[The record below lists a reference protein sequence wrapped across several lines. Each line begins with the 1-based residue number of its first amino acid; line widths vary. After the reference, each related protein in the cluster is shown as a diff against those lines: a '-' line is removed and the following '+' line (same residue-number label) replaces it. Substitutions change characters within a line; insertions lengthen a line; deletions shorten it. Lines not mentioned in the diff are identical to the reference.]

1 MADIGEVP
9 HQKSSS
15 EEEQEADEEE
25 EAEEPAHKILSHPQ
39 KWPILKKYRILFLVA
54 IPTFLTPL
62 SNTPLYPAISDMKKE
77 FKTTAIIIDSLL
89 GIFTIFRGIAPIFWS
104 SYSDQLKTRKRVYLA
119 SLLLYTMSN
128 IVCGFAKNVIVMIL
142 FRIIQS
148 IGISASLTL
157 GGGTV
162 SDVFIPAERGS
173 VYAIYLTGYFVAL
186 AIGPYVGGLIT
197 YSLGWRWIFYILAI
211 TGGAT
216 LLLMAS
222 FLPETFREPGERS
235 SSRPHQIR
243 IIRESHPPTPSE
255 ESKQYTQK
263 KSYNPLLPLKLLL
276 QLNTTLSILSKSLIS
291 LIIYTQSI
299 LITKMFS
306 FYYDVSNMYLLFS
319 YMSPPIG
326 YLIGSFI
333 AGIYSDR
340 LVERE
345 SKAEMRKEREM
356 KREEKK
362 RLEKG
367 ESMEMLQEMI
377 DDRDTIYKF
386 PIFRIKVAFYSS
398 LLVPLFIV
406 CYGWL
411 AQSKVYILIP
421 LICTF
426 IAGIGLQGQSNCIS
440 TYLIDANPGK
450 SASALALSD
459 FISYF
464 LVAIIIVI
472 INPLE
477 NYLGTGWTYTIMA
490 FFSIISI
497 IFLVIILKYDER
509 WRGVNI

>member
-119 SLLLYTMSN
+119 SLLLYTMT
-128 IVCGFAKNVIVMIL
+128 
-142 FRIIQS
+142 
-148 IGISASLTL
+148 SLTL

-162 SDVFIPAERGS
+162 SDVFIPAERGR
-173 VYAIYLTGYFVAL
+173 
-186 AIGPYVGGLIT
+186 
-197 YSLGWRWIFYILAI
+197 WRWIFYILAI

-426 IAGIGLQGQSNCIS
+426 IAGIGLQGQR
-440 TYLIDANPGK
+440 
-450 SASALALSD
+450 
-459 FISYF
+459 
-464 LVAIIIVI
+464 
-472 INPLE
+472 
-477 NYLGTGWTYTIMA
+477 TGWTYTIMA

>member
-89 GIFTIFRGIAPIFWS
+89 GIFTIFRGIAIN
-104 SYSDQLKTRKRVYLA
+104 LKQEKE
-119 SLLLYTMSN
+119 
-128 IVCGFAKNVIVMIL
+128 
-142 FRIIQS
+142 IIQS

-162 SDVFIPAERGS
+162 SDVFIPAERGR
-173 VYAIYLTGYFVAL
+173 
-186 AIGPYVGGLIT
+186 
-197 YSLGWRWIFYILAI
+197 WRWIFYILAI

-426 IAGIGLQGQSNCIS
+426 IAGIGLQGQR
-440 TYLIDANPGK
+440 
-450 SASALALSD
+450 
-459 FISYF
+459 
-464 LVAIIIVI
+464 
-472 INPLE
+472 
-477 NYLGTGWTYTIMA
+477 TGWTYTIMA